1 MECRFDMHLSA
12 ALHGNLSKYMEEEY
26 KNGAK
31 AVTLGIKSATD
42 GLKIS
47 MRNQVKSAGLSNR
60 LANTWR
66 SDVYPKGKKSISAAG
81 LVYSKA
87 PKIMSGFEYQTII
100 RSKNGFWLAV
110 PTDAIP
116 KRALG
121 KKMTPELY
129 ERSRNTRLRFIYR
142 RNGAS
147 LLIHERKRKSIIA
160 FWLVPQVKMPKLIN
174 FATEGLKWQS
184 NVPSLILQNW

>member
-1 MECRFDMHLSA
+1 MRLSA
-12 ALHGNLSKYMEEEY
+12 ALHGNLSEYMEDEY

-66 SDVYPKGKKSISAAG
+66 GDVYPKGKKSISAAG

-87 PKIMSGFEYQTII
+87 PKIMSGFEYQSII
-100 RSKNGFWLAV
+100 RGKNGFWLAI

-147 LLIHERKRKSIIA
+147 LLVHERKRKSIIA

-174 FATEGLKWQS
+174 FATEGVKWQS
-184 NVPSLILQNW
+184 KIPNLILQNWRDNE